1 MKQTQEHD
9 MLANIKTALRPGT
22 NFASVAYTTQVKTA
36 AAHKER
42 NVQKHVVANVQLFAN
57 IADARNVFEAA
68 LRRSA
73 AKHDN
78 DAAAV
83 AGYELQD
90 NWYEHTDCYSIVKH
104 KEKDAYYLYAIYNG
118 ADSEYTIDGAAAT
131 KLEVAELLTPAA
143 RRDLLEPSA
152 TVVNKTHNIEHDVR
166 VRVIA
171 LDNVKS
177 ITVNKQTIVA

>member
-1 MKQTQEHD
+1 METKELT
-9 MLANIKTALRPGT
+9 MLAQIKAALRPGT

-36 AAHKER
+36 AAHKTR

-68 LRRSA
+68 LKRSA

-78 DAAAV
+78 SAEAIAS
-83 AGYELQD
+83 YELQD
-90 NWYEHTDCYSIVKH
+90 NWFEHTDCYSIVKH

-118 ADSEYTIDGAAAT
+118 ADSEYTIDNAPAT
-131 KLEVAELLTPAA
+131 KAEVAELLTPAA

-152 TVVNKTHNIEHDVR
+152 TVVNKTHDIEHDVR

-171 LDNVKS
+171 LDNVRRV
-177 ITVNKQTIVA
+177 TVNKQTLTA